1 MLYPL
6 IGARLHGWLDELV
19 ALTYLL
25 GAWLLGL
32 QGSARAAAL
41 AGAAVHFTL
50 TRLTRYPQ
58 GTFKLIPF
66 RTHAFIELGEGL
78 ALLAAALLLTAP
90 PTSTTARLFLG
101 FMGATQVGAFAFSDY
116 TTSA

>member
-25 GAWLLGL
+25 GVWLLGL
-32 QGSARAAAL
+32 QGGARVAAL

-78 ALLAAALLLTAP
+78 GLLAAALLLAP
-90 PTSTTARLFLG
+90 PTPIPARLFLG
-101 FMGATQVGAFAFSDY
+101 LMGATQIGAFAFSDY
-116 TTSA
+116 TTPA